1 MTSRRSIERIAPIAV
16 ALTTFVLVAATSII
30 AAMLLVRNAGPLPKD
45 VPPRDNPYVRG
56 YTLASA
62 TGEVVERYTRED
74 ALPTGFAAKIAARM
88 APPEIDCSA
97 TTLPNGSPGTLCVE
111 SSFAPLVPRVR
122 QGITLVAASSLAAL
136 VLGALA
142 GLLLARWMSSPLRRM
157 ADIVDRASR
166 ESAYSLRVDA
176 SGGVQGRLAH
186 SVNELLGQMQERD
199 LAIRRRSLELEAV
212 NKDLE
217 AFAFTVSHDLRA
229 PLGSIDGFTQ
239 ALESD
244 YKDQLDENAHEYMR
258 WIREGCRQMRELIDG
273 MLQIARLAKAE
284 VQREP
289 VDLSA
294 IAKSVAES
302 LHQTHP
308 DRQVTFRIRDG
319 LRTTGDERLLRSV
332 LENLMGNA
340 FKFTRKKDGATIEF
354 GAADGAYYVRDNGAG
369 FAPEHA
375 AKMFRPFQ
383 RLHSSRE
390 FEGTGIGLATVQK
403 IIERHGGR
411 TWAEGE
417 VDRGATVYFT
427 VTG

>member
-16 ALTTFVLVAATSII
+16 AVTTFALVAATSII
-30 AAMLLVRNAGPLPKD
+30 AAMLLVRNAGSFPKEI
-45 VPPRDNPYVRG
+45 PPRDNPYVRG

-62 TGEVVERYTRED
+62 TGEVVERYTRDE
-74 ALPTGFAAKIAARM
+74 AMPSGFAAKIAARL

-97 TTLPNGSPGTLCVE
+97 TTLPGGAAGTLCVE
-111 SSFAPLVPRVR
+111 SSYAPLVPRVR
-122 QGITLVAASSLAAL
+122 QGITLVLAASLAAL

-142 GLLLARWMSSPLRRM
+142 GMLLARWMSAPLRRM
-157 ADIVDRASR
+157 AGIVDRASR

-239 ALESD
+239 ALEAD
-244 YKDQLDENAHEYMR
+244 YKDRLDDTAREYMN

-294 IAKSVAES
+294 IAKSIADS

-308 DRQVTFRIRDG
+308 ERQVTFRIRDG

-427 VTG
+427 VTA